1 MKVTLS
7 FDNGPDR
14 EVTPRVLDVLA
25 KANVRA
31 HFFVLGKLLAQ
42 PWSRGLVER
51 ISAGGHLLGNH
62 SYTHETPLGDD
73 PRPDAVE
80 VELTQTQVLLDA
92 FAPGSHRFRPFG
104 GGGRIGPHL
113 LSPAAVTWLE
123 ARAFDCVLWN
133 SVPRDWADPEG
144 WVRTALTQLD
154 GLTHAVVVLHDIP
167 NACLAGLPSFID
179 LLQQRGDELVLE
191 LPSDCVPIVGGVPV
205 VDLSALVRAP
215 GVTS

>member
-42 PWSRGLVER
+42 PWARAVVER
-51 ISAGGHLLGNH
+51 ITGEGHRIGNH

-73 PRPDAVE
+73 TRPDAVE
-80 VELTQTQVLLDA
+80 LELTQTQVLLDA

-104 GGGRIGPHL
+104 GGGLIGQHL
-113 LSPAAVTWLE
+113 LSPATVTWLE
-123 ARAFDCVLWN
+123 ARRFDCVLWN
-133 SVPRDWADPEG
+133 SVPRDWVDVDG
-144 WVRTALTQLD
+144 WVRTALTQLE
-154 GLTHAVVVLHDIP
+154 GQTHGVVVLHDIP
-167 NACLAGLPSFID
+167 DACLAGLPSFID
-179 LLQQRGDELVLE
+179 ILQQRGDELVLD
-191 LPSDCVPIVGGVPV
+191 LPPDCVPIVGGQPV